1 MPGGTPRIR
10 ILLDQ
15 NAPLGLRR
23 LLSGHDVVTAAR
35 LGWST
40 IQNGDLIRAAE
51 EAGFAVLITCDRNI
65 RHQQNL
71 AGRQLELI
79 ELTTNQ
85 WATIRDNIADVLAVV
100 ETATPGSYATVRF
113 PKPPRRR
120 RPYPRLEC

>member
-1 MPGGTPRIR
+1 MPGGMPRIR

-23 LLSGHDVVTAAR
+23 LLTGHDVVTAAR
-35 LGWST
+35 QGWST

-65 RHQQNL
+65 RYQQNL
-71 AGRQLELI
+71 LGRQLELI

-85 WATIRDNIADVLAVV
+85 WATIRDNIADVLAVI
-100 ETATPGSYATVRF
+100 ETASPGSYATVRF
-113 PKPPRRR
+113 PRPPRRR
-120 RPYPRLEC
+120 RPYRRLEC

>member
-1 MPGGTPRIR
+1 MPGGMPRIR

-15 NAPLGLRR
+15 NAPLGLSR
-23 LLSGHDVVTAAR
+23 LLTGHDVVTAAR
-35 LGWST
+35 QGWST

-71 AGRQLELI
+71 AGRQLALV

-85 WATIRDNIADVLAVV
+85 WATIRDNIADLLAVI
-100 ETATPGSYATVRF
+100 EAASPGSYATIRF

-120 RPYPRLEC
+120 RSYPHLEC

>member
-1 MPGGTPRIR
+1 MRALGQIAHGGSSSMPGGTPRIR

-23 LLSGHDVVTAAR
+23 LLTGHDVVTAAR

-40 IQNGDLIRAAE
+40 IQNGDLVRAAE

-65 RHQQNL
+65 RHEQNL
-71 AGRQLELI
+71 AGRKLALI

-85 WATIRDNIADVLAVV
+85 WATIRDNIADVLAAI
-100 ETATPGSYATVRF
+100 ETATSGS
-113 PKPPRRR
+113 
-120 RPYPRLEC
+120 

>member
-1 MPGGTPRIR
+1 MPGGMPRIR
-10 ILLDQ
+10 ILHDQ

-51 EAGFAVLITCDRNI
+51 EAGFSVLITCDRNI
-65 RHQQNL
+65 RHQRNL
-71 AGRQLELI
+71 AGRQLALI

-85 WATIRDNIADVLAVV
+85 WATVRDTVADVLAVV
-100 ETATPGSYATVRF
+100 ETATPGSYATIRF

-120 RPYPRLEC
+120 RPYPRLGC